1 MAMNVQ
7 IEPSWKEAIG
17 AEFEKSYFKQLVTFI
32 REEYSN
38 HIVYPPGKM
47 LFNAFN
53 YCPFNEVKVVILGQD
68 PYHGQGQ
75 AHGLSFS
82 VQDGIPIPP
91 SLENIYKELVSDL
104 GVSFPESG
112 NLTHWAKQGVLLL
125 NTVLSVREKEPQSHQ
140 NKGWEFFTDAVIR
153 AISERKDPVVFILWG
168 SPAQKKEAIID
179 SGKHLILKAVHPS
192 PLSAYRG
199 FFGSKPFGQT
209 NAFLEKQG
217 KSPIAW

>member
-1 MAMNVQ
+1 MNVQ

-17 AEFEKSYFKQLVTFI
+17 AEFEKTYFKQLVTFI
-32 REEYSN
+32 RDEYN
-38 HIVYPPGKM
+38 NQIVYPPGKM

-82 VQDGIPIPP
+82 VQDGVPLPP

-104 GVSFPESG
+104 EIPIPTSG

-153 AISERKDPVVFILWG
+153 AISERAEPVVFILWG

-179 SGKHLILKAVHPS
+179 SGKHFILKSVHPS

-199 FFGSKPFGQT
+199 FFGSKPFSQT

-217 KSPIAW
+217 KTPISW

>member
-1 MAMNVQ
+1 MNVQ
-7 IEPSWKEAIG
+7 IEPSWKETVG
-17 AEFEKSYFKQLVTFI
+17 AEFDKTYFKQLVTFI
-32 REEYSN
+32 RDEYNN

-82 VQDGIPIPP
+82 VQDGVPPPP
-91 SLENIYKELVSDL
+91 SLDNIYKELVSDL
-104 GVSFPESG
+104 GVPMPTSG

-153 AISERKDPVVFILWG
+153 AISAKEEPVVFILWG
-168 SPAQKKEAIID
+168 APAQKKEAIID

-199 FFGSKPFGQT
+199 FFGSKPFSQT

-217 KSPIAW
+217 KTPIAW

>member
-1 MAMNVQ
+1 MNVQ

-17 AEFEKSYFKQLVTFI
+17 AEFEKTYFKQLVTFI
-32 REEYSN
+32 RDEYSN

-53 YCPFNEVKVVILGQD
+53 YCPFNEVKVVIIGQD

-82 VQDGIPIPP
+82 VQDGVPIPP
-91 SLENIYKELVSDL
+91 SLENIYKELVSDM
-104 GVSFPESG
+104 GVPFPESG

-153 AISERKDPVVFILWG
+153 AISERQDPVVFILWG

-199 FFGSKPFGQT
+199 FFGSKPFSQT

-217 KSPIAW
+217 KTPIAW

>member
-1 MAMNVQ
+1 MNVQ

-104 GVSFPESG
+104 GVPFPESG

>member
-1 MAMNVQ
+1 MNVQ
-7 IEPSWKEAIG
+7 IEPSWKEAVG
-17 AEFEKSYFKQLVTFI
+17 AEFEKTYFKQLVTFI
-32 REEYSN
+32 KDEYSN

-82 VQDGIPIPP
+82 VQDGVPLPP
-91 SLENIYKELVSDL
+91 SLDNIYKELVSDL
-104 GVSFPESG
+104 GIPMPTSG

-153 AISERKDPVVFILWG
+153 AISAKEEPVVFILWG

-199 FFGSKPFGQT
+199 FFGSKPFSQT
-209 NAFLEKQG
+209 NTFLEKQG
-217 KSPIAW
+217 KTPISW

>member
-1 MAMNVQ
+1 MNVQ

-17 AEFEKSYFKQLVTFI
+17 AEFEKTYFKQLVTFI
-32 REEYSN
+32 RDEYN
-38 HIVYPPGKM
+38 NQIVYPPGKM

-53 YCPFNEVKVVILGQD
+53 YCPFNEVKVVIIGQD

-82 VQDGIPIPP
+82 VQDGVPLPP

-104 GVSFPESG
+104 EIPMPTSG

-153 AISERKDPVVFILWG
+153 AISEKDEPVVFILWG

-179 SGKHLILKAVHPS
+179 SGKHFILKAVHPS

-199 FFGSKPFGQT
+199 FFGSKPFSQT

-217 KSPIAW
+217 KTPISW

>member
-1 MAMNVQ
+1 MNVQ
-7 IEPSWKEAIG
+7 IEPSWKDAVG
-17 AEFEKSYFKQLVTFI
+17 AEFEKTYFKQLVTFI
-32 REEYSN
+32 RDEYNN

-47 LFNAFN
+47 LFNAFS
-53 YCPFNEVKVVILGQD
+53 YCPFNEIKVVILGQD

-82 VQDGIPIPP
+82 VQDNVPPPP
-91 SLENIYKELVSDL
+91 SLDNIYKELVSDL
-104 GVSFPESG
+104 GVEQPSSG

-153 AISERKDPVVFILWG
+153 AISAKEEPVVFILWG

-179 SGKHLILKAVHPS
+179 TGKHLILKAVHPS

-199 FFGSKPFGQT
+199 FFGSKPFSQT
-209 NAFLEKQG
+209 NAFLEKHG
-217 KSPIAW
+217 KTPIVW

>member
-1 MAMNVQ
+1 MNVQ
-7 IEPSWKEAIG
+7 IEPSWKEAVG
-17 AEFEKSYFKQLVTFI
+17 AEFEKTYFKQLVTFI
-32 REEYSN
+32 RDEYNN

-47 LFNAFN
+47 LFNAFS
-53 YCPFNEVKVVILGQD
+53 YCPFNEIKVVILGQD

-82 VQDGIPIPP
+82 VQDNVTPPP
-91 SLENIYKELVSDL
+91 SLENIYKELVSDI
-104 GVSFPESG
+104 GVDQPTSG

-153 AISERKDPVVFILWG
+153 AISAKEEPVVFILWG

-179 SGKHLILKAVHPS
+179 TGKHLILKTVHPS

-199 FFGSKPFGQT
+199 FFGSKPFSQT
-209 NAFLEKQG
+209 NAFLEKNG
-217 KSPIAW
+217 KTPIVW

>member
-1 MAMNVQ
+1 MNVQ
-7 IEPSWKEAIG
+7 IEPSWKEAVG
-17 AEFEKSYFKQLVTFI
+17 AEFEKTYFKQLVTFI
-32 REEYSN
+32 RDEYTN

-47 LFNAFN
+47 LFNAFS
-53 YCPFNEVKVVILGQD
+53 YCPFNEIKVVILGQD

-82 VQDGIPIPP
+82 VQDNVPPPP
-91 SLENIYKELVSDL
+91 SLDNIYKELVSDL
-104 GVSFPESG
+104 GVDQPTSG

-153 AISERKDPVVFILWG
+153 AISAKDEPVVFILWG

-179 SGKHLILKAVHPS
+179 TGKHLILKAVHPS

-199 FFGSKPFGQT
+199 FFGSKPFSQT
-209 NAFLEKQG
+209 NAFLEKNG
-217 KSPIAW
+217 KTPIVW